1 MFAMKKI
8 FLLFITIIFW
18 NCSSSVDTSSLSAEE
33 HLAYAKNLML
43 NEDYDDAIREFQS
56 ILLQYTGSVVNDDAQ
71 YFLGYTYFKKGHYL
85 LAAYEFSKLIRNI
98 PASEFIQDSQFM
110 LGECYYQLSPNYQL
124 EQSYTKKAI
133 EEFQAFIEFFPTH
146 PKVPEAEKKIK
157 ELYIKFAEKE
167 YNSARIYEKMEYY
180 NAAIDYYKSVSDTY
194 HDTKFAPLAQYKYI
208 SLLLLKNRND
218 EALRSIAEFIK
229 KYPEDSNVSELKKI
243 QEKYDKLSNG

>member
-1 MFAMKKI
+1 MITMKKI
-8 FLLFITIIFW
+8 IFLFIITIFW

-43 NEDYDDAIREFQS
+43 DENYDDAIREFQS

-71 YFLGYTYFKKGHYL
+71 YFLGYTYFKKGQYL
-85 LAAYEFSKLIRNI
+85 LAAYEFSKLIRDI

-146 PKVPEAEKKIK
+146 PKVPEAEEKIK

-229 KYPEDSNVSELKKI
+229 KYPQDSNINELKKI
-243 QEKYDKLSNG
+243 QEKFDKLSNG